1 MEKPSA
7 MSAPNSNPNAS
18 SNPNSNPNAS
28 PADLEATSHAGAAAH
43 EATVSPNSNANA
55 TDEALSEAEELAG
68 LYAQVNELQ
77 AQVTELDALKTKN
90 TELADQFLRAKAE
103 ADNTRRRAIEDE
115 SKARKFAIE
124 NFADALLPVRD
135 SLEAALALVDQTPEA
150 FREGVQAT
158 LKQLATA
165 FERNK
170 LIAIDP
176 AVGDKLDP
184 HKHMAISA
192 VPAEQD
198 AGTVVAVM
206 QKGYQIAERTL
217 RPAMVT
223 VAAPK

>member
-1 MEKPSA
+1 MSQQNESQITAVPS
-7 MSAPNSNPNAS
+7 N
-18 SNPNSNPNAS
+18 
-28 PADLEATSHAGAAAH
+28 DLPGATPATSNTQAADAPA
-43 EATVSPNSNANA
+43 EPM
-55 TDEALSEAEELAG
+55 SEAEELAG
-68 LYAQVNELQ
+68 LYAQVNDLQ
-77 AQVTELDALKTKN
+77 SQVTELDALKLKN
-90 TELADQFLRAKAE
+90 TELTDQFLRAKAE

-135 SLEAALALVDQTPEA
+135 SLEAALALEHQTPEA

-158 LKQLATA
+158 LNQLVSA
-165 FERNK
+165 FSRNK
-170 LIAIDP
+170 LIDINP

-192 VPAEQD
+192 VPAEQE
-198 AGTVVAVM
+198 ANTVVAVM